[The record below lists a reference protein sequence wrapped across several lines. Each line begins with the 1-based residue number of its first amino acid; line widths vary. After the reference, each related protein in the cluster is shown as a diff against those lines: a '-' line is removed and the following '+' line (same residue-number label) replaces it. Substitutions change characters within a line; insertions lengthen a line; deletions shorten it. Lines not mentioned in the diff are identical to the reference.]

1 MFLAASNKAKQL
13 LVMRYCDHVTAAQL
27 KAGFSDLKTLLA
39 ELSPGFRVLAD
50 CSQLESMGQ
59 DCVPEISAGMEL
71 IDAHA
76 PARLVR
82 VIPDP
87 SKDIGLNIL
96 TGSAPSFSSLVNTIP
111 NSSKSTPLAWRLS
124 LPGML
129 LSWWLPVPASIVS
142 SNTSFRTD
150 FAAGTACS

>member
-96 TGSAPSFSSLVNTIP
+96 TAFHYKQRPQIIACETLTE
-111 NSSKSTPLAWRLS
+111 
-124 LPGML
+124 
-129 LSWWLPVPASIVS
+129 
-142 SNTSFRTD
+142 
-150 FAAGTACS
+150 AARALEL

>member
-13 LVMRYCDHVTAAQL
+13 LVMRYCDHVTADQL

-39 ELSPGFRVLAD
+39 ELPPGFRVLAD
-50 CSQLESMGQ
+50 CSQLKSMGQ

-96 TGSAPSFSSLVNTIP
+96 TAFHYKRRPHIVNCKTL
-111 NSSKSTPLAWRLS
+111 TEAVQALEL
-124 LPGML
+124 
-129 LSWWLPVPASIVS
+129 
-142 SNTSFRTD
+142 
-150 FAAGTACS
+150 